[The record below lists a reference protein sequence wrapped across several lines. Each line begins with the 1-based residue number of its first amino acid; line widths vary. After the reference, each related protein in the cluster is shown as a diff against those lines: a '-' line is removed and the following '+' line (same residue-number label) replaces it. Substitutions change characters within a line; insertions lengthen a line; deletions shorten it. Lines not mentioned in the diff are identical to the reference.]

1 MRAYVMI
8 ALCLCGVGLVPCATG
23 QETSVSDAVYR
34 RPEPP
39 PSAALEPQ
47 KALDLTREKAQYLQ
61 AVSPSS
67 LTTDERLA
75 LSRLQTRVYAVHDAH
90 KDAVLKL
97 QRAQQDVDK
106 LTKQIEQVKA
116 EYGIKVVELRKKY
129 NKDANCEITVNTQ
142 EWDCP
147 KTASK

>member
-1 MRAYVMI
+1 MKAYVM
-8 ALCLCGVGLVPCATG
+8 
-23 QETSVSDAVYR
+23 
-34 RPEPP
+34 
-39 PSAALEPQ
+39 AALLTV
-47 KALDLTREKAQYLQ
+47 ALVAEEKKPDITA
-61 AVSPSS
+61 
-67 LTTDERLA
+67 DERLA

-116 EYGIKVVELRKKY
+116 EYGVKVVELRKKY
-129 NKDANCEITVNTQ
+129 NKDAGCEITVNTQ